1 MNKLVFLTGAAFFA
15 FGLFAF
21 LCAIFGAPSR
31 KKAKYLR
38 EIIKSKPT
46 EKQKSF
52 DSLMTRVAIIVSK
65 MFPFSKRQLEK
76 TQSTLYAA
84 DISESPQLYLSRCI
98 TKALLLFAVA
108 LAASAFFKPMLLVAV
123 CVPMLVYAS
132 EAKKAGA
139 LTIKRKEAIER
150 DLPQFVATLAA
161 ELPASRDVV
170 RIVKHYSETCGAQ
183 MQAELRITVADMESG
198 SYETA
203 LNRMEARCNSVLVSD
218 VLRGLIGTVR
228 GNDETA
234 YFRMLNYDM
243 KQWEQTNLKKLAQ
256 KCVPKLS
263 VASMIMMISVIAL
276 LVGVLLIDVMRS
288 AQAFF

>member
-1 MNKLVFLTGAAFFA
+1 MSKLVLLGSAVFFA
-15 FGLFAF
+15 VGVFVF

-31 KKAKYLR
+31 RRAKHLR
-38 EIIKSKPT
+38 ELLKSRPAEKPT
-46 EKQKSF
+46 SF
-52 DSLMTRVAIIVSK
+52 DSVMTRVATSVSK
-65 MFPFSKRQLEK
+65 ILPFSKRQLEK

-84 DISESPQLYLSRCI
+84 DIKESPQLYLSRFV
-98 TKALLLFAVA
+98 TKALLLFLVS
-108 LAASAFFKPMLLVAV
+108 LAASVFFKPMLLVAV
-123 CVPMLVYAS
+123 CVPMLIYAS
-132 EAKKAGA
+132 ETKKAGA
-139 LTIKRKEAIER
+139 LTIQRKEAIER
-150 DLPQFVATLAA
+150 DLPQFVATIAA

-170 RIVKHYSETCGAQ
+170 RIVKRYSETCGTQ
-183 MQAELRITVADMESG
+183 MQAELRVTVADMESG

-203 LNRMEARCNSVLVSD
+203 LTRMEARCNSVLVSD

-243 KQWEQTNLKKLAQ
+243 KQWEQANLKKQAQ

-263 VASMIMMISVIAL
+263 AASMILMISIIVL
-276 LVGVLLIDVMRS
+276 LVGVLLIDLMQG